1 MKKIIASLLVIAYF
15 STVTY
20 IYFAPISLERFGTN
34 ADKVFHFLV
43 FFCGGIV
50 FILLNLLKISLRY
63 EVMLLASLFVTP
75 LLLEMAQGVVSYR
88 VYDPV
93 DMLYNYAGLGV
104 SLVPFA
110 IYLIIRR
117 VIYDKR
123 NDF

>member
-15 STVTY
+15 LTVTY
-20 IYFAPISLERFGTN
+20 IYFAPISLERFGAN
-34 ADKVFHFLV
+34 ADKVFHFFV
-43 FFCGGIV
+43 FCCGGIV

-88 VYDPV
+88 VYDPM
-93 DMLYNYAGLGV
+93 DMFYNYAGLGTV
-104 SLVPFA
+104 LVPFA
-110 IYLIIRR
+110 VYLLIRK

>member
-63 EVMLLASLFVTP
+63 EVMLLTSLFVTP
-75 LLLEMAQGVVSYR
+75 FLLEMAQGIVSYR
-88 VYDPV
+88 VYDPL
-93 DMLYNYAGLGV
+93 DMFYNYAGLGV

>member
-88 VYDPV
+88 VYDPM
-93 DMLYNYAGLGV
+93 DMFYNYAGLGTV
-104 SLVPFA
+104 LVPFA
-110 IYLIIRR
+110 VYLLIRK